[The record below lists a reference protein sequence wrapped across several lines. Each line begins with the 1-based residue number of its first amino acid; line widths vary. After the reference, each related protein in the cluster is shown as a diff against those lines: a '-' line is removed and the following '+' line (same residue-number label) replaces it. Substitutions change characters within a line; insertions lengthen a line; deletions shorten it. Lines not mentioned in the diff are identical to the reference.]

1 MTRTRSGRSCNFEL
15 QNCAFVWQFARV
27 LILSLALVIFVTSS
41 MASRQTNNS
50 MDAAFSA
57 LNVSSAPSAITS
69 TSVVATSLPNL
80 SVPIS
85 APLAGSSSV
94 ADPGSSVVLAPEIVA
109 LVSQTVQ
116 AALQASQF
124 HPSPAIASSVPA
136 SAARS
141 SSDTLNGSAAAFLA
155 SGTGFQQAQSS
166 VTTQGRNIPIV
177 VPSFVSTFNAPVS
190 ALASSSAHVTS
201 GFSPPSEAFQVS
213 HTQSSALADRPFVVG
228 PGFSPVPGKL
238 VSQILRGT
246 YVNLSELLSVNL
258 VCSDPEPHLMLDGR
272 LVLTAPPKKQRRQ
285 IADITSWTEAFTV
298 FSLVLTSSFPHRWK
312 DLTLYKLL
320 ILRIHRQFSG
330 RVWLAYDKAFREHA
344 AATGLFDWSLM
355 NAQLFNFHAAGASLR
370 SSSSSSGEFSE
381 PSGSSSSRIA
391 CISWN
396 KGLCTAPF
404 TSCRYYHRCSR
415 CGGSH
420 RAISCSS
427 RREQRLDDISK
438 RRSRS
443 PAAVS
448 PAIGNMERY

>member
-1 MTRTRSGRSCNFEL
+1 
-15 QNCAFVWQFARV
+15 
-27 LILSLALVIFVTSS
+27 

-57 LNVSSAPSAITS
+57 INVSSAPSSVTS
-69 TSVVATSLPNL
+69 TSVVATSLPIL
-80 SVPIS
+80 SVPVS
-85 APLAGSSSV
+85 SPLAGSSSM
-94 ADPGSSVVLAPEIVA
+94 ADPGSSAVLAPEIVA

-124 HPSPAIASSVPA
+124 RPSPAIASSVPS

-141 SSDTLNGSAAAFLA
+141 SPDTLNSSAASFLA
-155 SGTGFQQAQSS
+155 SGTGFQLAQSS
-166 VTTQGRNIPIV
+166 STTQGRNIPIV
-177 VPSFVSTFNAPVS
+177 VPSFVSTFNAPAS
-190 ALASSSAHVTS
+190 ALASASAPATSS
-201 GFSPPSEAFQVS
+201 FSLPSEAFLAP
-213 HTQSSALADRPFVVG
+213 HAKSSALADRPFVVG

-246 YVNLSELLSVNL
+246 FVDLSELLSANL
-258 VCSDPEPHLMLDGR
+258 VSSDPEPHLMLDGR

-285 IADITSWTEAFTV
+285 IEDITSWTEAFTV
-298 FSLVLTSSFPHRWK
+298 FSLVLTSSFPQRWK

-344 AATGLFDWSLM
+344 AATGLFDWSSM

-370 SSSSSSGEFSE
+370 SSSPSAGEFSE

-396 KGLCTAPF
+396 KGRCTAPF
-404 TSCRYYHRCSR
+404 MRCRYYHRCSR

-420 RAISCSS
+420 RALSCSS
-427 RREQRLDDISK
+427 RQEQRADNNSK

-448 PAIGNMERY
+448 PARGDMGRY

>member
-1 MTRTRSGRSCNFEL
+1 MQFRARI
-15 QNCAFVWQFARV
+15 CAFVRQFAWV
-27 LILSLALVIFVTSS
+27 FILSLALVVFRAFS

-57 LNVSSAPSAITS
+57 LNVSSAPSSVTS
-69 TSVVATSLPNL
+69 TSVVSTSLPNL
-80 SVPIS
+80 SVPVS
-85 APLAGSSSV
+85 APLAGSSSM
-94 ADPGSSVVLAPEIVA
+94 ANLGSSAVLAPEIVA

-124 HPSPAIASSVPA
+124 NPSPAIVSSVPS
-136 SAARS
+136 SAAS
-141 SSDTLNGSAAAFLA
+141 SSPDTLNSSAASFLA
-155 SGTGFQQAQSS
+155 SGTGFQLAQSS
-166 VTTQGRNIPIV
+166 STTQGRNIPIV
-177 VPSFVSTFNAPVS
+177 VPCLL
-190 ALASSSAHVTS
+190 LASASAPATSS
-201 GFSPPSEAFQVS
+201 FSLPSEAFLAPYAK
-213 HTQSSALADRPFVVG
+213 SSALADRPFVVG

-246 YVNLSELLSVNL
+246 FVDLSDLLSANL
-258 VCSDPEPHLMLDGR
+258 VTSDPEPHLMLDGR
-272 LVLTAPPKKQRRQ
+272 LVLTAPPKKQWRQ
-285 IADITSWTEAFTV
+285 IEDITSWTEAFTV
-298 FSLVLTSSFPHRWK
+298 FSLVLTSSFPQRWK

-355 NAQLFNFHAAGASLR
+355 NTQLFNFHSAGALLR

-396 KGLCTAPF
+396 KGCCTAPF
-404 TSCRYYHRCSR
+404 TRCRYYHRCSR

-420 RAISCSS
+420 RTLSCSS
-427 RREQRLDDISK
+427 RQEQRVDKTSK

-448 PAIGNMERY
+448 PALGNMGRY